1 MLYNNTY
8 DMYVRSCCLL
18 PHCLRPTPY
27 LLSSQA
33 ATGPA
38 CTHAASHAMPAN
50 GGMACSQVAISRRV
64 VAIV

>member
-1 MLYNNTY
+1 MTCTF
-8 DMYVRSCCLL
+8 VHAACCLTG
-18 PHCLRPTPY
+18 CLRPTPY

-38 CTHAASHAMPAN
+38 CSQPARHAMPAN